1 MIVGLITWELHLD
14 ACHSLKEKRHILK
27 SLKDRLHQRFNVSA
41 AETDHHD
48 LWQRAELSA
57 AVVSTDRHHAE
68 QVLREADRLVEGAD
82 GARIV
87 DSSTV
92 RVNNTDVLTK
102 ENAQIPDYSEK
113 TAIRLEAYMIP
124 ASSSTTATPPAATAP
139 AMLPTENC

>member
-1 MIVGLITWELHLD
+1 MVVGVRRWELFLPG
-14 ACHSLKEKRHILK
+14 CQSLKDKRRIVK

-57 AVVSTDRHHAE
+57 VVVSTDRLHAE

-87 DSSTV
+87 DSS
-92 RVNNTDVLTK
+92 LS
-102 ENAQIPDYSEK
+102 Y
-113 TAIRLEAYMIP
+113 L
-124 ASSSTTATPPAATAP
+124 
-139 AMLPTENC
+139 